1 MKNLVQIVV
10 ILVFFSCERQDYKT
24 TDLLF
29 PEPDTSALVLHFND
43 FESNADILMKVIC
56 ENPNQ
61 VYLQANHIFL
71 PFSYYAWGYEC
82 DPGFLCIL
90 PLHGRDRLDVL
101 INEQEQLLVES
112 EIVGFQALDSMFK
125 TVYLNPEQ
133 DRRYLEEPSR
143 SIIQVKWDVS
153 TDTAFVSNVLIE
165 LVASYTEIIEDK
177 LGELDCSQKHVMD
190 SLTEIYPF
198 NLSLPIPHRLYQKM
212 VVPPPPPLPE

>member
-1 MKNLVQIVV
+1 MCCVLFACRKEP
-10 ILVFFSCERQDYKT
+10 CEVRDY
-24 TDLLF
+24 LF
-29 PEPDTSALVLHFND
+29 PHPDTSALVLHFND
-43 FESNADILMKVIC
+43 LDSNADILMKVIC

-61 VYLQANHIFL
+61 VYLQADHIFL

-101 INEQEQLLVES
+101 INEREQLLVES
-112 EIVGFQALDSMFK
+112 EVVGFEALDSMFK
-125 TVYLNPEQ
+125 TAYLNPER
-133 DRRYLEEPSR
+133 DRQYLEDPSR
-143 SIIQVKWDVS
+143 SIIQVKWDVN
-153 TDTAFVSNVLIE
+153 TDTVFVSEVLDK

-177 LGELDCSQKHVMD
+177 LGELDCSQTHVMD

-198 NLSLPIPHRLYQKM
+198 HLSLPIPHRLYQKM